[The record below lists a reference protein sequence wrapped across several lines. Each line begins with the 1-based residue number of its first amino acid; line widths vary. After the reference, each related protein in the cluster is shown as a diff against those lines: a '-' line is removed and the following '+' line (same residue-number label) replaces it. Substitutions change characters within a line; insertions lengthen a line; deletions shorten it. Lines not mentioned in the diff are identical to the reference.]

1 MVAHSSAFDALARD
15 LERLRLESGGVS
27 YAEIAARIVGRRLA
41 VGMSPAAAQIARSTV
56 YDVFRLGRRR
66 VNPDLVREIVAAL
79 GVDEA
84 EARRWRQR
92 CVEARAGQ
100 SASPT
105 PSLGTAFAE
114 RADVLRNPVMVAMIV
129 VACVGLNSIGGQFV
143 KFVGMPLY
151 FDMTGTAVA
160 AVVLG
165 PWCGVVAAVVYH
177 VLAAWFEGSPDGL
190 WFGLVSV
197 AGALFWGYGVRSWR
211 MGRTASRYLALNL
224 LVGVACSMV
233 AVPILVVV
241 FGGLWGHPAQDVL
254 VPALVEVGVGLWESV
269 TSTNLLLSLTDKLL
283 SGYLALGVAYVL
295 LRFGL
300 GAPSGLEFG
309 AFRPERVRL
318 TTGSS
323 IDA

>member
-1 MVAHSSAFDALARD
+1 MTAHPSAFDALARD
-15 LERLRLESGGVS
+15 LERLRIASGGVS

-41 VGMSPAAAQIARSTV
+41 AGASPAAARIARSTV

-66 VNPDLVREIVAAL
+66 VNPNLVLEIVAAL

-84 EARRWRQR
+84 EARDWRQR
-92 CVEARAGQ
+92 CIEARARQ
-100 SASPT
+100 SAAASSP
-105 PSLGTAFAE
+105 GVGFAE
-114 RADVLRNPVMVAMIV
+114 RADLLRNPVMVAMIV

-143 KFVGMPLY
+143 KFVDMPLY

-165 PWCGVVAAVVYH
+165 PWCGVAAAVVYH

-190 WFGLVSV
+190 WFGLVNV
-197 AGALFWGYGVRSWR
+197 AGALLWGYGVRSWR

-224 LVGVACSMV
+224 LAGVACSMV

-254 VPALVEVGVGLWESV
+254 VPALVAIGVGLWESV
-269 TSTNLLLSLTDKLL
+269 TSTNLVLSLTDKLL

-309 AFRPERVRL
+309 AFRRERVRS
-318 TTGSS
+318 TTGAS